1 MRIHRT
7 LSLGAVVL
15 ALVVSACAPGGGGSQ
30 SASAQESEAA
40 EKPPVSIGS
49 AGFYEA
55 AVVAEIYAQAL
66 EAAGYQVERHLELGE
81 RDVVHAAFDSGDIN
95 LAPDYLRGLGTFLG
109 AEGDPDPQV
118 AVDNMQDALATAGL
132 VAYDFS
138 PGTDADGFAVTAET
152 ADEFNLETLSDV
164 AGVADQ
170 LVWGLAPG
178 CPDNPVCGPGL
189 KEVYGIDISQL
200 EVESLTPCST
210 EMAEALNAGAIDVAQ
225 VCTTQPDIQ
234 SFNLVLLDDDMA
246 LQPAQNILPVA
257 TQELADSA
265 PTDFA
270 DTLNAV
276 TALLTTEELTSLG
289 VLYVNEQLS
298 YEDIATQWLSDNG
311 LS

>member
-66 EAAGYQVERHLELGE
+66 EANGYEVERHLELGE
-81 RDVVHAAFDSGDIN
+81 RDVVHGAFDSGDID
-95 LAPDYLRGLGTFLG
+95 LAPEYLGGLGGFL
-109 AEGDPDPQV
+109 EVDVDPDPQ
-118 AVDNMQDALATAGL
+118 AALDNMQDALTEAGL
-132 VAYDFS
+132 VAFDFS
-138 PGTDADGFAVTAET
+138 PGTDADGFAVTPET
-152 ADEFNLETLSDV
+152 ADEFGLTTMSDV
-164 AGVADQ
+164 AEVADQ

-189 KEVYGIDISQL
+189 NEVYGIDISQL
-200 EVESLTPCST
+200 EVESLQPCST

-225 VCTTQPDIQ
+225 VCTTQPDIET
-234 SFNLVLLDDDMA
+234 FNFTLLEDDQA
-246 LQPAQNILPVA
+246 LQPAQNILPIA
-257 TQELADSA
+257 TQELADAA
-265 PTDFA
+265 PADFA

-298 YEDIATQWLSDNG
+298 FEDIATQWLSDNG

>member
-15 ALVVSACAPGGGGSQ
+15 ALVVSACAPGEGGSQ
-30 SASAQESEAA
+30 SAEESQAA
-40 EKPPVSIGS
+40 EKPAILMGS

-66 EAAGYQVERHLELGE
+66 EANGYDVERHLELGE
-81 RDVVHAAFDSGDIN
+81 RDVVHAAFESGDIN
-95 LAPDYLRGLGTFLG
+95 LAPEYLGGLGTFLG

-118 AVDNMQDALATAGL
+118 AVDNMQEGLTGAGL

-164 AGVADQ
+164 AEVADQ

-189 KEVYGIDISQL
+189 NEVYGIDISQL
-200 EVESLTPCST
+200 EVENLTPCST

-234 SFNLVLLDDDMA
+234 SFNLTLLDDDLA

-265 PTDFA
+265 PADFA
-270 DTLNAV
+270 ETLNAV
-276 TALLTTEELTSLG
+276 TALLTTEELTALG

-298 YEDIATQWLSDNG
+298 FEDIATQWLSDNG